1 MNKLHVKKD
10 DTVVVISGVY
20 QGKKGK
26 VLRAMP
32 QEGKVVVEGVNIAT
46 RHTKPRRQG
55 DVGGII
61 KSEAPMYA
69 SKVMLLCPMGR
80 KSACARSATPRSTKE
95 ETIDGGNCKA
105 PSAGAV

>member
-20 QGKKGK
+20 Q
-26 VLRAMP
+26 
-32 QEGKVVVEGVNIAT
+32 GKVVVEGVNIAT

-69 SKVMLLCPMGR
+69 SKVMLLCP
-80 KSACARSATPRSTKE
+80 KCDKATRISYRILPDGKKVRVCKKCNAQ
-95 ETIDGGNCKA
+95 ID
-105 PSAGAV
+105 

>member
-61 KSEAPMYA
+61 KSAAPMYA
-69 SKVMLLCPMGR
+69 SKVMLLCP
-80 KSACARSATPRSTKE
+80 KCDKATRISYRILPDGKKVRVCKKCNAQ
-95 ETIDGGNCKA
+95 ID
-105 PSAGAV
+105 